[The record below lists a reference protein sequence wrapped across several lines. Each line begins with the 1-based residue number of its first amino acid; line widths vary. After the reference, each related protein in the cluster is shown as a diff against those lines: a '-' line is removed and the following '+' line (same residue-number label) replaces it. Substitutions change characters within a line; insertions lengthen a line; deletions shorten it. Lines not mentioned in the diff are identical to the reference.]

1 MNYRFYNF
9 VFLFFY
15 LKDSLKKYNIIV
27 YFNQD
32 KIQLVIFFGL
42 KKINL
47 EIDNYNI
54 FNAFKLFFKYLL
66 IKTSKYE
73 NKKL

>member
-1 MNYRFYNF
+1 MY
-9 VFLFFY
+9 VGMG
-15 LKDSLKKYNIIV
+15 I

-32 KIQLVIFFGL
+32 KIQLVIFFCL

-54 FNAFKLFFKYLL
+54 LNAFKLFFEYLL